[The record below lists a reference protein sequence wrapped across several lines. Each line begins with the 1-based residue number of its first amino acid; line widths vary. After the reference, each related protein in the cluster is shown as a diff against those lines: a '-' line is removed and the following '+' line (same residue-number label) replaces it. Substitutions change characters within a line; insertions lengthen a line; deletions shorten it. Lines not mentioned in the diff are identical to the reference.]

1 MTARDAV
8 REREQAKLR
17 PPVEKPEK
25 PKARKAKPVVDVT
38 VEVTASDVEKPA
50 ETWERPEWPE

>member
-8 REREQAKLR
+8 RVREQAKLH
-17 PPVEKPEK
+17 PPVEKK
-25 PKARKAKPVVDVT
+25 PKARKSKPVDVT
-38 VEVTASDVEKPA
+38 VEVTTSDVETPA